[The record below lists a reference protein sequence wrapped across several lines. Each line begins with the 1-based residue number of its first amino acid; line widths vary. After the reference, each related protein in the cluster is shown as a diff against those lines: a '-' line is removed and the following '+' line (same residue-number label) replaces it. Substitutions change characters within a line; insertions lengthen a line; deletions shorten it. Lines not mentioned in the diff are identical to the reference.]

1 MNPQEVKIVNLTPHS
16 ITLDGAAGSITVPPS
31 GTVAKVSTDERVYA
45 PGVFTAAGY
54 IPYINRKFGGVTGL
68 PEQPENGAIYVVSSM
83 VLSAV
88 EDDAKLVIR
97 WWAYLYAPDTGP
109 TARRDEKGN
118 VIAVT
123 RLVGISL

>member
-1 MNPQEVKIVNLTPHS
+1 MNPQEVKIVNLTPHP

-45 PGVFTAAGY
+45 PGIFTAAGY

-68 PEQPENGAIYVVSSM
+68 PEQPEDGTIYIVSSM

-88 EDDAKLVIR
+88 EVDAKLNHR

-123 RLVGISL
+123 RLVGIAL